1 MLSTFFFF
9 FSRFDAFQV
18 EVGTFERTR
27 KHILEIELEEL
38 VKNSLWSRC
47 CIFHKRE
54 KILHPEMP
62 SLSPSLFNNNGSTIV
77 EINLFF
83 WQRLKQFFKQ

>member
-1 MLSTFFFF
+1 MLSTFFFFFFFF

-38 VKNSLWSRC
+38 VKNSL
-47 CIFHKRE
+47 
-54 KILHPEMP
+54 
-62 SLSPSLFNNNGSTIV
+62 
-77 EINLFF
+77 
-83 WQRLKQFFKQ
+83 